1 VSVRIFKS
9 KTFAREAKKHGLV
22 DSDLAEA
29 AATVKNGR
37 VDVDLGGG
45 LVKQRVAR
53 RGGGKSGGFRA
64 IMVVRPRDRV
74 FFVHIFAKKDR
85 QNIDD
90 SDLKRLQLI
99 AGVLSTLDDSGLARS
114 LDNGSLIEV
123 SGKVIE

>member
-1 VSVRIFKS
+1 MFKS
-9 KTFAREAKKHGLV
+9 KPFARDAKKHGLV
-22 DSDLAEA
+22 DADLVA
-29 AATVKNGR
+29 AAAAVEKGR
-37 VDVDLGGG
+37 VDVDLGKG
-45 LVKQRVAR
+45 LVKQRIAR

-90 SDLKRLQLI
+90 SDLKRLRLI

-114 LDNGSLIEV
+114 LDNGSVIEV
-123 SGKVIE
+123 SGEVIE